1 MPNDTAR
8 ACLVATR
15 YVSSDRPRLHVRVA
29 PINHPQE
36 TDVSLYLP
44 GAKIVPGRDGG
55 TMLGGPNKVVWH
67 TTENDPTKT
76 TALAIANYLLS
87 SGNTVHLVW
96 NPVSGEKVA
105 MLPTDLAGR
114 GLENRAGGV
123 ETNRAGRVVIQIEVV
138 GWASQPFTDGPCNG
152 LPEIQVWLRTLSVPA
167 VWSGTLDRSIANWA
181 KSGHFGHMDVPENS
195 HTDPGLIDKAKLTTP
210 TPEVDMPLTPQ
221 EITAITVG
229 AAEQVWHRFTVNG
242 LTLQAALG
250 RLVAASDPTAFAAA
264 VAKALPTESTATVTQ
279 AQLEAALRTVL
290 GSVDGKV

>member
-1 MPNDTAR
+1 MTA
-8 ACLVATR
+8 
-15 YVSSDRPRLHVRVA
+15 
-29 PINHPQE
+29 
-36 TDVSLYLP
+36 LYLP
-44 GAKIVPGRDGG
+44 GATIIRGRDGG

-76 TALAIANYLLS
+76 TASAIAHYLVS

-96 NPVSGEKVA
+96 NPVSGETVA
-105 MLPTDLAGR
+105 MLPADLAGR

-138 GWASQPFTDGPCNG
+138 ARASQPFTDGPCNG
-152 LPEIQVWLRTLSVPA
+152 LPEIQAWLASLGVPA
-167 VWSGTLDRSIANWA
+167 VWSGTSDRSIANWA

-195 HTDPGLIDKAKLTTP
+195 HTDPGHVNKTKLTATTLTP

-229 AAEQVWHRFTVNG
+229 AAEQVWNRFTVNG

-250 RLVAASDPTAFAAA
+250 RLVGAADPTAGAAAIAAA
-264 VAKALPTESTATVTQ
+264 VVKALPTGALATTVTAAQIAKAVADEQ
-279 AQLEAALRTVL
+279 ARRLVA
-290 GSVDGKV
+290 

>member
-1 MPNDTAR
+1 M
-8 ACLVATR
+8 
-15 YVSSDRPRLHVRVA
+15 
-29 PINHPQE
+29 
-36 TDVSLYLP
+36 SLYFP
-44 GAKIVPGRDGG
+44 GVVIISGRAGG

-67 TTENDPTKT
+67 TTENDPAKT
-76 TALAIANYLLS
+76 TASDIAHYLVS

-105 MLPTDLAGR
+105 MLPANLAGR

-138 GWASQPFTDGPCNG
+138 GRASQPFTNGPCNG
-152 LPEIQVWLRTLSVPA
+152 LPEIQVWLTSLGVPA